1 MESDGEDNQ
10 RDHFQKYDEALNL
23 EDGEDFNDSEDV
35 DDLDEDQEDE
45 EPSKKNMPKLPGQN
59 KDI

>member
-23 EDGEDFNDSEDV
+23 EDG
-35 DDLDEDQEDE
+35 
-45 EPSKKNMPKLPGQN
+45 
-59 KDI
+59 

>member
-23 EDGEDFNDSEDV
+23 EDGEGFNDSEDV
-35 DDLDEDQEDE
+35 DDLEDDQEDE
-45 EPSKKNMPKLPGQN
+45 EPTKKTMAKLSA
-59 KDI
+59 